1 MTSPTGM
8 TLALAGGSGDV
19 APPEELAEFAV
30 AGQLIVAAPCGLFV
44 TYPLDQILVA
54 GTILLCLVVVVV
66 VVVVVEGLR
75 CQPPVQDRLDVI
87 FALI

>member
-1 MTSPTGM
+1 VTSPTGM